1 MRHATTTLVQRPPEN
16 TYLLKLPKFH
26 LLRQLQAWEMGI
38 DGKSLKPLTVVE
50 HNSSPRFPY
59 YPLFLPFTIAPS
71 RF

>member
-1 MRHATTTLVQRPPEN
+1 MRQQHLFN
-16 TYLLKLPKFH
+16 GLLKIHTLKFH

-50 HNSSPRFPY
+50 HNSSLRFPY

-71 RF
+71 PPGSSP